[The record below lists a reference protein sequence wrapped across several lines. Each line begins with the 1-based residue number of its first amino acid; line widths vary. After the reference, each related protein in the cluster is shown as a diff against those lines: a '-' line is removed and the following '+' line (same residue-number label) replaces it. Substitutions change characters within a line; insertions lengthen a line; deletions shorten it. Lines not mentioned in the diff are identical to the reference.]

1 MCARVDQ
8 MYCTARLLSLNN
20 DGVFLRFSA
29 SRNVPSFLS
38 TIHLLSF
45 VHLPTYVFSVW
56 NVNFY
61 GCPTYMTVDVHNDMV
76 HLRVR
81 VRLVLIPNP
90 PVGPCL
96 SRARTLP
103 LAVVSLVS
111 RGPLHLGQAQ
121 SSYWPASAYVSLSS
135 LREVTHGSR
144 SR

>member
-8 MYCTARLLSLNN
+8 MYCTARLLSLKD

-61 GCPTYMTVDVHNDMV
+61 GCPTYMTVDVHNDIV
-76 HLRVR
+76 HRRVR

-90 PVGPCL
+90 PVGPC
-96 SRARTLP
+96 SPRARTLP

-121 SSYWPASAYVSLSS
+121 FSYWPVLTCLFSLS
-135 LREVTHGSR
+135 VK
-144 SR
+144 